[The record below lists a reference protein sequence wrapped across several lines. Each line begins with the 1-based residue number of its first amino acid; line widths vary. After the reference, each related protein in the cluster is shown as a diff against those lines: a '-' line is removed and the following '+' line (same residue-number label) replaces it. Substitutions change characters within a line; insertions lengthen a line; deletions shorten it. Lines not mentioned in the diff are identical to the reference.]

1 MEDLIKLL
9 KESAITE
16 MARVNKCLESE
27 VELVL
32 ASGNEIA
39 TTQFLKLM
47 SIGLKEASCQK

>member
-1 MEDLIKLL
+1 MGNIIKLL
-9 KESAITE
+9 RESAITE

-27 VELVL
+27 VELFL

-47 SIGLKEASCQK
+47 SIGFKEASCQK